1 MERLLLKK
9 ETRLKDKGRSEVSQ
23 EKNSIKRINLLNHLS
38 FNKSPLNKQNNLLKT
53 KKYDKK
59 SNDPI
64 PKHKIKIP
72 SDVVTKRKLVQFNLN
87 KNNLN
92 NNIASQSEVKEKNI
106 ILKKANEDKKKLLGQ
121 IITDFSSN
129 KKLNNNIFDD
139 GNQLIINQ
147 NNNEGNITIAND
159 ICQTQKFENEL
170 NKTNNKLKPTN
181 NIQEIKINKASNT
194 NSKMSKLSFSSS
206 RGNYLKR
213 RPFYIVGI
221 NKKNNNVSK
230 NEEMPNNNV
239 IELRTNF
246 SKNLSPKTSS
256 LNKDILLENT
266 RKRNELKDN
275 KYSNLTFNENVNNND
290 YNQSKI
296 NNINNINNNISLN
309 NRYNFYIKIGK
320 NNKIDLDKDNK
331 DINCEI
337 KLTSPS
343 NQAKDDISNH
353 VIKKLIVECDIDKIN
368 KNININNNKKGINVN
383 VRPFYKKL
391 EIEKILLSN
400 NNDESDKKDLEWVNN
415 KRSKSKSNHS
425 FNKKSFKFLVH
436 QAYNNKDLSTS
447 FNRYYK
453 SGQSLRGRSQ
463 STRKNKN
470 NNNDSFNNSNMPN
483 EKSNYEEKGRPLGL
497 KFYKTEKKDLDE
509 SSENSKKYKSFYKS
523 FRNFGRF
530 RKNNNNSCEEN
541 ESEKKIV
548 KNEINVKNKDNNIT
562 KVQNN
567 NENKLNQDNLDITP
581 VSISVSNINDNKNN
595 NLDNNPKNPIS
606 NNKRNQIHKMIYS
619 SEGLDNPLNTLESRL
634 IHSKINTSF
643 STNNSNFN
651 SISSINNNNISS
663 NIKINSPISNNLSI
677 SFINLEILYVLEEK
691 LKLIIE
697 KINNYQRCG
706 KECYEFINYYFT
718 HHFYNDELRLFKF
731 GPNRKVI
738 NNYMKIEILCYFLCY
753 DISFIEDF
761 KLVEILLKSIFS
773 ILHKNFLLFLRLV
786 ISQYKN
792 KDNNII
798 IVLSKIV
805 KENLDNF
812 EDLNENINYN
822 ELDEYKFI
830 EIIEI
835 NSKKLVDY
843 CQMLIENIYV
853 KYLTGK
859 NNYIK
864 FPDCINFINPNSL
877 NKNKFEV
884 FIANFFVQAF
894 KSISEYNFDLFKKI
908 FYSFLYFKQSL
919 KTKAENIT
927 QSPRIEDKNIIL
939 DKNTHYL
946 LPKIKN
952 HKYSLVL
959 DLDETLVYTQRDY
972 FYKIK
977 NNKIN
982 IPKKT
987 IILRPGLHEFLHDM
1001 KLLFELIIFSSG
1013 TPDYVDPIVKMIE
1026 KEEKFFDYILY
1037 RQHISTDENGDAI
1050 KNLSLIGRDL
1060 KNVIIIDDI
1069 SRYFKMQKE
1078 NGICIKPFCGN
1089 VLSDR
1094 NTLKTLNNI
1103 LQKIRFDADETKDI
1117 RISLEKYRHLLYP
1130 IVNNSNE

>member
-1 MERLLLKK
+1 M
-9 ETRLKDKGRSEVSQ
+9 
-23 EKNSIKRINLLNHLS
+23 
-38 FNKSPLNKQNNLLKT
+38 
-53 KKYDKK
+53 
-59 SNDPI
+59 
-64 PKHKIKIP
+64 
-72 SDVVTKRKLVQFNLN
+72 
-87 KNNLN
+87 
-92 NNIASQSEVKEKNI
+92 
-106 ILKKANEDKKKLLGQ
+106 
-121 IITDFSSN
+121 
-129 KKLNNNIFDD
+129 
-139 GNQLIINQ
+139 
-147 NNNEGNITIAND
+147 
-159 ICQTQKFENEL
+159 
-170 NKTNNKLKPTN
+170 
-181 NIQEIKINKASNT
+181 
-194 NSKMSKLSFSSS
+194 
-206 RGNYLKR
+206 
-213 RPFYIVGI
+213 
-221 NKKNNNVSK
+221 
-230 NEEMPNNNV
+230 
-239 IELRTNF
+239 
-246 SKNLSPKTSS
+246 
-256 LNKDILLENT
+256 
-266 RKRNELKDN
+266 
-275 KYSNLTFNENVNNND
+275 
-290 YNQSKI
+290 
-296 NNINNINNNISLN
+296 
-309 NRYNFYIKIGK
+309 
-320 NNKIDLDKDNK
+320 
-331 DINCEI
+331 
-337 KLTSPS
+337 
-343 NQAKDDISNH
+343 
-353 VIKKLIVECDIDKIN
+353 
-368 KNININNNKKGINVN
+368 
-383 VRPFYKKL
+383 
-391 EIEKILLSN
+391 
-400 NNDESDKKDLEWVNN
+400 
-415 KRSKSKSNHS
+415 
-425 FNKKSFKFLVH
+425 
-436 QAYNNKDLSTS
+436 
-447 FNRYYK
+447 
-453 SGQSLRGRSQ
+453 
-463 STRKNKN
+463 
-470 NNNDSFNNSNMPN
+470 
-483 EKSNYEEKGRPLGL
+483 
-497 KFYKTEKKDLDE
+497 
-509 SSENSKKYKSFYKS
+509 
-523 FRNFGRF
+523 
-530 RKNNNNSCEEN
+530 
-541 ESEKKIV
+541 
-548 KNEINVKNKDNNIT
+548 
-562 KVQNN
+562 
-567 NENKLNQDNLDITP
+567 
-581 VSISVSNINDNKNN
+581 
-595 NLDNNPKNPIS
+595 
-606 NNKRNQIHKMIYS
+606 
-619 SEGLDNPLNTLESRL
+619 
-634 IHSKINTSF
+634 
-643 STNNSNFN
+643 
-651 SISSINNNNISS
+651 
-663 NIKINSPISNNLSI
+663 
-677 SFINLEILYVLEEK
+677 
-691 LKLIIE
+691 KLIIE

-738 NNYMKIEILCYFLCY
+738 NSYMKIEILCHFLCY

-773 ILHKNFLLFLRLV
+773 ILHKNFLIFLRLV

-805 KENLDNF
+805 KENLDNY

-843 CQMLIENIYV
+843 CQMLIENIYM
-853 KYLTGK
+853 KFITGK

-894 KSISEYNFDLFKKI
+894 KSISEYNFDLFKKL

-919 KTKAENIT
+919 KTKAENII

-1069 SRYFKMQKE
+1069 SRYFKLQKE
-1078 NGICIKPFCGN
+1078 NGIWIKPFCGN